1 MKQYNL
7 LKVNAC
13 FQAIGIEKIEEV
25 SKKYEIILLT
35 PQVSYYCALL
45 QNKFKNQVVLKI
57 PTRIFVKYDALK
69 LIDYLK
75 INNN

>member
-35 PQVSYYCALL
+35 SQVSYYCALL
-45 QNKFKNQVVLKI
+45 QNKF
-57 PTRIFVKYDALK
+57 
-69 LIDYLK
+69 
-75 INNN
+75 